1 MAWTALAFLVVES
14 TLIGYAV
21 CLTLNAQVSTT
32 LVNTFNY
39 AAPVIALFLSALL
52 HEPLTLVKLISGGI
66 ALVGRADDR
75 SEIVLRTARRPP
87 FRKPEFNLSIRP

>member
-39 AAPVIALFLSALL
+39 AAPVIAVSL
-52 HEPLTLVKLISGGI
+52 
-66 ALVGRADDR
+66 RA
-75 SEIVLRTARRPP
+75 AAA
-87 FRKPEFNLSIRP
+87 